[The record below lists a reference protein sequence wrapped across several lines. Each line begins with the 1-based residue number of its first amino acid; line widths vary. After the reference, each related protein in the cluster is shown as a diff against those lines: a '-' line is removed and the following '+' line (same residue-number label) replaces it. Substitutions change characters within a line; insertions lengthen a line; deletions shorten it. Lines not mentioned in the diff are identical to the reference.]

1 MTNWLD
7 TLSKPLEAV
16 RHGVDEAD
24 PHFASV
30 HEGPLTFDRIDYP
43 AAQTYIEEFARAG
56 PTEWT
61 IAVST
66 TLYFRWSRGDTL
78 TEDILHPTSAV
89 LSEVFPALE
98 AVGCITDYHPSRI
111 DFFSGEPN
119 NDLVLAVSIRFEV
132 TTLLDPIEFGET
144 N

>member
-1 MTNWLD
+1 MTDWLT
-7 TLSKPLEAV
+7 TLSAPLDAV
-16 RHGVDEAD
+16 NHGVEAAD
-24 PHFASV
+24 PHFNST

-43 AAQTYIEEFARAG
+43 AAQTYIEEFARAS

-66 TLYFRWSRGDTL
+66 TLYFEWQRGDTL
-78 TEDILHPTSAV
+78 AEDIIHPTSAV

-98 AVGCITDYHPSRI
+98 ATECITDYHPSRI

-132 TTLLDPIEFGET
+132 TTLLDPGEF
-144 N
+144 